1 MAFPCQVL
9 QRRMAIFAAQPFG
22 PGLFL
27 CDAALLVA
35 YLDDQTSLLV
45 PCFAQKQAP
54 ARPRPKRQQ
63 TLRKTWFFCSSRCCK
78 TRAVE
83 RAPISKQDLSVPNK
97 VRPL

>member
-63 TLRKTWFFCSSRCCK
+63 TLRKTWFFCSSRLLQDARGRACAYLR
-78 TRAVE
+78 TRPVGS
-83 RAPISKQDLSVPNK
+83 R
-97 VRPL
+97 